1 MYLFGISMKNTIDID
16 KLFKIG
22 QEIENEANQIDED
35 LNKIFQLLSLLQSR
49 FNTEDSTKICT
60 TLRET
65 NVVNMK
71 KYNDKIYSMKI
82 ILNKISDSYSYV
94 DTKFSSKN
102 II

>member
-1 MYLFGISMKNTIDID
+1 MYLFGISMKNTIDTD

-22 QEIENEANQIDED
+22 QEIENEANEITED
-35 LNKIFQLLSLLQSR
+35 LNKTFQLLSLLQSR
-49 FNTEDSTKICT
+49 FNTDNSAKICT
-60 TLRET
+60 ALKET
-65 NVVNMK
+65 NIVNMK

-82 ILNKISDSYSYV
+82 ILNKISDAYNYV